1 MRRLYCGHLANM
13 ITGKPATNT
22 TLINDDVKRPGQ
34 NQIQVVVRFTL
45 LNQNITDGYLK
56 KLHVVGKILRE
67 LTVSGNQSL

>member
-1 MRRLYCGHLANM
+1 M